1 MNFLIKLLNDLS
13 NFNLDK
19 LNDSVKEIDLTN
31 EDDYNDLVNQINEI
45 KNDDT
50 SKFVSAFFGLDEDF
64 YDDVL
69 DLLKKYRKQLI
80 EQNQKKDKEYQPEVA
95 QVKKLIEDKSEEQ
108 PKIQRPSQNIST
120 EAGLQIHKLV
130 QEYVDTM
137 IKPYNPKVG
146 GLTTKQINDA
156 YAGLYEFATWL
167 YNK

>member
-13 NFNLDK
+13 NLNLDK

-31 EDDYNDLVNQINEI
+31 EDDYNDLVSQINEI

-50 SKFVSAFFGLDEDF
+50 SKCVSAFFGLDEDF

-80 EQNQKKDKEYQPEVA
+80 EQNQKKEYQPEVA
-95 QVKKLIEDKSEEQ
+95 QVKKSIEDKSEEQ
-108 PKIQRPSQNIST
+108 PKIKRPSQNINT

-146 GLTTKQINDA
+146 GLTIEQINNS
-156 YAGLYEFATWL
+156 YAALYEYSCWL
-167 YNK
+167 FNK